1 MPRSA
6 WRGERGGRATGE
18 TSMGATELLAGF
30 ASAVRIGDLSG
41 AAIAATKRH
50 ILDCAGVALAASV
63 EPAGRILRDITAEQG
78 GAAQAR
84 VLGSGLATSTVAAA
98 WANGA
103 LAHLLDFDDTGF
115 SHPTA
120 CILPAALAMAERT
133 GGTGADLVAA
143 VCAGLEVFERL
154 SLAGRQH
161 EAELRRRGFH
171 PTSLYG
177 CSAAA
182 AAAGN
187 IVRLNPAQMAV
198 AIGLAAANAGG
209 LTQHFGTWGKGI
221 HAGNAARAGV
231 TSVLLAAKD
240 YVADRAGIEGDYGFF
255 SAFHGPG
262 NYDLGKVA
270 VGLGQ
275 HWAIVDPGLTIKRY
289 PCCGGNLRALDAAQ
303 ALLAEHDIRIDEVA
317 GLRVDV
323 HPDLLCIVRFHKPT
337 EGFRGKF
344 SLDYVLAA
352 MLLDGRVDLAS
363 FTDDYCNAPRMRAAL
378 EKVQVNAHPEW
389 PADDT
394 SRRRSPVSIAM
405 RDGRVFTRTVDK
417 VRGSPGNPMTR
428 EELLDKYRGCA
439 SRVFTGERLERSI
452 AALEELDRLPA
463 ATELM
468 DALTG

>member
-1 MPRSA
+1 MA
-6 WRGERGGRATGE
+6 ATAVL
-18 TSMGATELLAGF
+18 SRF
-30 ASAVRIGDLSG
+30 ASEIRIGDIS
-41 AAIAATKRH
+41 AAAVAATKRH
-50 ILDCAGVALAASV
+50 ILDCTGVALAATA
-63 EPAGRILRDITAEQG
+63 EPAGRIVLDVTREQG
-78 GAAQAR
+78 GAPQAR
-84 VLGSGLATSTVAAA
+84 VLGTNLRTGTVSAA

-120 CILPAALAMAERT
+120 CILPAALAMAERAGVT
-133 GGTGADLVAA
+133 GGDLVAA
-143 VCAGLEVFERL
+143 VCVGLEVFERL
-154 SLAGRQH
+154 SLSGRQY
-161 EAELRRRGFH
+161 EPELRRRGFH

-187 IVRLNPAQMAV
+187 LVGLNAAQMGV

-240 YVADRAGIEGDYGFF
+240 YVADPAGIEGEYGFF
-255 SAFHGPG
+255 AAFHGAG
-262 NYDLGKVA
+262 NYTLGKVE

-275 HWAIVDPGLTIKRY
+275 HWAIVDPGLTVKRY

-303 ALLAEHDIRIDEVA
+303 ALLAENDIRIDDVA
-317 GLRVDV
+317 RLEVDV
-323 HPDLLCIVRFHKPT
+323 HPDLLCIVRFHTPT
-337 EGFRGKF
+337 DGFRGKF

-352 MLLDGRVDLAS
+352 MLLNRRVDLNS
-363 FTDDYCNAPRMRAAL
+363 FTDGYCNAPRMRQAL

-394 SRRRSPVSIAM
+394 SRRRSPVTIRM
-405 RDGRVFTRTVDK
+405 RDGRTFTRTVDK

-439 SRVFTGERLERSI
+439 SRVFTGDRLERSI
-452 AALEELDRLPA
+452 AALEALDRLPA

-468 DALTG
+468 DALTL